1 VSPHVTPSLSAY
13 LDGELPAS
21 EQASVRAHLARC
33 EECAARLQELAELD
47 MVAKTLPVGAPEGY
61 FDGFPGRVTARLRSR
76 RRAWG
81 VPTWAWATAA
91 ALVLAVITPLTL
103 REAPAPPAVEPE
115 PGAALEPA
123 AEALVAPEQ
132 QALPAPST
140 LDSLEEGEPRDS
152 TPRRARRQLDTVGRL
167 EKRESAALASV
178 PQPAEPVVEA
188 DAAAA
193 TGGFAAAPLEAEEA
207 VLGNELREAGAAAYV
222 PISDAK
228 KKSRELAQVARA
240 LPAATLSPA
249 AATPVPGKGPS
260 YEALLA
266 RSARSLEEARELRE
280 AWRVHAASEADAARA
295 DEARVQ
301 VIELGAAA
309 WRLGGGPE
317 DRTRLEA
324 DADAYLESPD
334 ARQAERVRRILA
346 AVRPE

>member
-103 REAPAPPAVEPE
+103 REAPAPPAAVEPE

-132 QALPAPST
+132 QALPAPWT
-140 LDSLEEGEPRDS
+140 LDSLE
-152 TPRRARRQLDTVGRL
+152 LDTVGRL

-334 ARQAERVRRILA
+334 AWQAERVRRILA